1 MLKQLIHG
9 GKVKK
14 LGTMQVVTEIADLYP
29 ESDSTPVVQ
38 KAIPS
43 MLHHI
48 DRSNLEQSNL
58 ANIFRCYDQEE
69 EDDDESHVAA
79 KGAHFATKLSEA
91 SKFRSQISVI

>member
-1 MLKQLIHG
+1 M
-9 GKVKK
+9 KK

-48 DRSNLEQSNL
+48 ERSNLEQSNL
-58 ANIFRCYDQEE
+58 ANIFRCYDQE